1 MSSLFLFLVKS
12 TLSLSL
18 LYLAYRLLLREE
30 TFFKLSRL
38 VLLFLIVISVIIPF
52 LNSPQLFAPA
62 ETIRLNPIF
71 QSHPVL
77 EETIPTAVSA
87 EAVQP
92 SKAASETI
100 QTNEVSFKTIFL
112 SIYLSGVFI
121 SFLILFYSFISVLLL
136 FRKARKVSLDG
147 IRLMIIADDIPAFSF
162 GRYILISQ
170 HDYDTNPEA
179 IITHERSHI
188 RMGHFYDLML
198 MELAKVIFWF
208 NPLVY
213 RLARDLKEIHEF
225 QADHSTLHSGID
237 ATQYQ
242 LLIIQKCVGHQK
254 FALAN
259 SFNHCQIKNRI
270 VMMNKHKTSKAWR
283 WKVATFLPLLALLLM
298 AFGKSGEEPINKKIQ
313 NEKISTYISE
323 TENSSKTTSQEIIQ
337 FPSESRTIASGGTNH
352 SEDNVRNEE
361 QITQRNPKVIKGKV
375 VDEYGNAIEG
385 VSVVASKAIKTTTD
399 ANGNFELEMLQDLPL
414 WFKREGLRTTART
427 PPEFEKS
434 TIVKMSSNIMD
445 MGISVTTYTS
455 KKNTTVAEN
464 NSINEVNKNDTSKNT
479 KIYTIVDQMPEFPGG
494 VFALRKYIAKQVRYP
509 AIAEEDK
516 AEGQVV
522 VNFVINREG
531 QVWYA
536 KVIKSA
542 HPALDQEA
550 VRVIYSMPKWSP
562 GIHHG
567 DKVNVAYTTTI
578 NFLYTE
584 AQKGELKL
592 NKL

>member
-1 MSSLFLFLVKS
+1 
-12 TLSLSL
+12 
-18 LYLAYRLLLREE
+18 
-30 TFFKLSRL
+30 
-38 VLLFLIVISVIIPF
+38 VISVIIPF

-298 AFGKSGEEPINKKIQ
+298 AFGKSGENVTEKVKVIVKESVPEKIIAPSETIQIQ
-313 NEKISTYISE
+313 NEQTSRLIEIRKDGNYIDNKKLSLKEIVKKGQEWAKASNDWIHLQIDESVPYGSIDEIREGLEAAKVYHVTQSTV
-323 TENSSKTTSQEIIQ
+323 NSDEIIYPAGDVSALAKFTQ
-337 FPSESRTIASGGTNH
+337 GSWDEWLQNRLEHSSEGKSKILQYKIRISFIV
-352 SEDNVRNEE
+352 D
-361 QITQRNPKVIKGKV
+361 KKGKV
-375 VDEYGNAIEG
+375 RDAHIVKPSEHPEINAAMEKVLAQVPDWIPAKRLGEP
-385 VSVVASKAIKTTTD
+385 VSVLAHNLLGNKGMNDERTGALHPTIFIDVKKDGIFLMKELVSLDELKKRLPSFNENYSEQTIFVRIGVGASQ
-399 ANGNFELEMLQDLPL
+399 NQVE
-414 WFKREGLRTTART
+414 
-427 PPEFEKS
+427 S
-434 TIVKMSSNIMD
+434 VKKIFQ
-445 MGISVTTYTS
+445 
-455 KKNTTVAEN
+455 
-464 NSINEVNKNDTSKNT
+464 NS
-479 KIYTIVDQMPEFPGG
+479 
-494 VFALRKYIAKQVRYP
+494 
-509 AIAEEDK
+509 
-516 AEGQVV
+516 
-522 VNFVINREG
+522 
-531 QVWYA
+531 
-536 KVIKSA
+536 
-542 HPALDQEA
+542 
-550 VRVIYSMPKWSP
+550 
-562 GIHHG
+562 
-567 DKVNVAYTTTI
+567 
-578 NFLYTE
+578 
-584 AQKGELKL
+584 GELNVKYSTDF
-592 NKL
+592 KEKDFPSQQS